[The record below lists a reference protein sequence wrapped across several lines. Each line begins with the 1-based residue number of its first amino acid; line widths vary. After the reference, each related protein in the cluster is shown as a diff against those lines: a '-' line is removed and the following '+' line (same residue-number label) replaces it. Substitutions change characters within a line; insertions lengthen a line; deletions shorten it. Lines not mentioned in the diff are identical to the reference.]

1 MKRNISIYTVLSN
14 LPEFVKDKKI
24 PLKEAPQDERF
35 VYAAAMEGVQ
45 QISHDKALIR
55 RPAPTKIRCTTTIE
69 DPQQLLEEAVRDK
82 RKLNVTNM
90 PEYMEGYAEGINPVT
105 LDKLKNSEFSI
116 QKTLDLHG
124 FSLEDAQK
132 TFEEFITDSIKNGLN
147 CVKVV
152 HGRGLKSRN
161 VPVLKDNLKSWIIR
175 AINRKWVTAF
185 SSARMCDG
193 GPGATCILLN
203 KKPVKKRIHI
213 LG

>member
-1 MKRNISIYTVLSN
+1 MKRSNSIYTVLSN

-24 PLKEAPQDERF
+24 PLKEAPQDEKF
-35 VYAAAMEGVQ
+35 VYAEAMEGVQ
-45 QISHDKALIR
+45 QISHNKALIR

-203 KKPVKKRIHI
+203 KNPVKKRIHI

>member
-1 MKRNISIYTVLSN
+1 MKRSSSIYTVLSN

-24 PLKEAPQDERF
+24 PLKEASQDERF
-35 VYAAAMEGVQ
+35 VYAEAMEGVQ

-55 RPAPTKIRCTTTIE
+55 RPAPTKIRYTTTIE

-132 TFEEFITDSIKNGLN
+132 TFEEFIADSIKNGLN

-203 KKPVKKRIHI
+203 KNPVKKRIHI

>member
-1 MKRNISIYTVLSN
+1 MKRSNSIYTVLSN

-35 VYAAAMEGVQ
+35 VYAEAMEGVQ

-193 GPGATCILLN
+193 GPGATCLLLN
-203 KKPVKKRIHI
+203 KNPVKKRIHI

>member
-1 MKRNISIYTVLSN
+1 MKRSNSIYTVLSN

-35 VYAAAMEGVQ
+35 VYAEAMEGVQ

-124 FSLEDAQK
+124 YSLEDAQK

>member
-1 MKRNISIYTVLSN
+1 MKRNNSIYTVLSN
-14 LPEFVKDKKI
+14 LPEFVKNKKI

-35 VYAAAMEGVQ
+35 VYAEAMEGVQ

-90 PEYMEGYAEGINPVT
+90 PEYMEGYAEGINPMT

-203 KKPVKKRIHI
+203 KNPVKKRIHI

>member
-1 MKRNISIYTVLSN
+1 VKRSHSIYTVLSN
-14 LPEFVKDKKI
+14 LPEFVKNKKI

-35 VYAAAMEGVQ
+35 IYAEAMEGVQ

-55 RPAPTKIRCTTTIE
+55 RPAPTKICCTTTIE

-105 LDKLKNSEFSI
+105 LDKLKNSEFSV

-132 TFEEFITDSIKNGLN
+132 AFEEFITDSIKNGLN

-193 GPGATCILLN
+193 GPGATCILL
-203 KKPVKKRIHI
+203 KKNPVKKRIHI

>member
-1 MKRNISIYTVLSN
+1 MKRSNSIYTVLSN

-35 VYAAAMEGVQ
+35 VYAEAMEGVQ

-55 RPAPTKIRCTTTIE
+55 RPVPTKIRYKTMIE

-203 KKPVKKRIHI
+203 KNPVKKRIHI

>member
-1 MKRNISIYTVLSN
+1 MKRSNSIYTVLSN

-35 VYAAAMEGVQ
+35 VYAEAMEGVQ

>member
-1 MKRNISIYTVLSN
+1 MKRSHSIYTVLSN

-24 PLKEAPQDERF
+24 PLKEAPQNERF
-35 VYAAAMEGVQ
+35 VYAEAMEGVQ

-203 KKPVKKRIHI
+203 KNPVKKRIHI